1 MSKISQPSENSEN
14 KPLTDPVLT
23 KKNKNSSIRVLVVDI
38 SEKDFL
44 LTKSLLENIP
54 GRRFEIDWCN
64 NYKQAVQIIKE
75 KRHDIN
81 LIDYQLD
88 EHNGI
93 VLLNEAI
100 IDGCAVPI
108 IIFTEKYNQK
118 VDIEAMKSGAADYLI
133 KDKLDS
139 FLLERYIRYALERAQ
154 TLEAIKRSEWRY
166 RSIFENSIDV
176 IFITDREGNFIDIS
190 NSASKLLGYSR
201 EELLS
206 MKVGQLFERDPYKTM
221 ASNELYHRDEIVLLS
236 KSGEKVYC
244 ILTASIHRDGNEEY
258 FQGILHD
265 VTKRRKAEQQL
276 INSEKLSITGRIAHI
291 IAHEVRNPLTNVTL
305 SLEQLKHE
313 FQSTEDAAIYF
324 DIIKRNCERINQLI
338 TELLNSAKPAHNQFS
353 RYSVN
358 KLVDES
364 LDLGKDRI
372 KLKGIK
378 IDKQYEEVG
387 DIYAD
392 AGSVKTAILNI
403 ILNAVEAMEHTKG
416 ELKIKT
422 STDDDRVV
430 LTISDN
436 GQGMSSEILEKLF
449 EPFYSSKPNGMGL
462 GLTSAQNIIY
472 NHKGTIDIE
481 SEIGKGTTFIIGFDK
496 NYGPDNK

>member
-1 MSKISQPSENSEN
+1 
-14 KPLTDPVLT
+14 
-23 KKNKNSSIRVLVVDI
+23 
-38 SEKDFL
+38 
-44 LTKSLLENIP
+44 
-54 GRRFEIDWCN
+54 
-64 NYKQAVQIIKE
+64 
-75 KRHDIN
+75 
-81 LIDYQLD
+81 
-88 EHNGI
+88 
-93 VLLNEAI
+93 
-100 IDGCAVPI
+100 
-108 IIFTEKYNQK
+108 
-118 VDIEAMKSGAADYLI
+118 
-133 KDKLDS
+133 
-139 FLLERYIRYALERAQ
+139 
-154 TLEAIKRSEWRY
+154 
-166 RSIFENSIDV
+166 
-176 IFITDREGNFIDIS
+176 
-190 NSASKLLGYSR
+190 
-201 EELLS
+201 
-206 MKVGQLFERDPYKTM
+206 
-221 ASNELYHRDEIVLLS
+221 
-236 KSGEKVYC
+236 
-244 ILTASIHRDGNEEY
+244 
-258 FQGILHD
+258 